1 MFGSAAIP
9 APSSF
14 AGQQAVQG
22 VDLSKEPTA
31 ASPTATGWSRGN
43 KPVKSSEGGRCRMI
57 WGLFSPSSL
66 SSLSHLKLMLN
77 TWSMG
82 INRAP
87 RTAKDVE
94 LCVQKS
100 LSKLERPRKAAE
112 RLIGVA
118 ALGRLQGFFGGLW
131 PGGVDLIMCNI
142 RFLNNRKLQDT
153 GF

>member
-1 MFGSAAIP
+1 
-9 APSSF
+9 
-14 AGQQAVQG
+14 
-22 VDLSKEPTA
+22 
-31 ASPTATGWSRGN
+31 
-43 KPVKSSEGGRCRMI
+43 MI
-57 WGLFSPSSL
+57 WGLCSPSSL
-66 SSLSHLKLMLN
+66 SSLSHLKLIVN

-118 ALGRLQGFFGGLW
+118 ALGRLQGFFWGL
-131 PGGVDLIMCNI
+131 
-142 RFLNNRKLQDT
+142 
-153 GF
+153 